1 MTGTISRRSVL
12 STTLAAGAAAAI
24 PLRYGRA
31 ADSIQIAM
39 PCALTGAL
47 GPIGQQMKRGVEY
60 FTKVQNAKG
69 GLLGRPV
76 EYIIE
81 DTAGDPATC
90 VRKAGEMVER
100 YHARLLMGMT
110 LSSEALAI
118 VPKLADWNAIF
129 VSSDNGD
136 GRLTASAFV
145 PNFFR
150 ANTSG
155 PMDTRTVALWL
166 RNAPYKS
173 FYALGMDYA
182 WGHDTVSSFQNLVK
196 QANRKFVGAVFSPIG
211 TKDFSSYILKIRQSD
226 ADAVFLVLAGDDN
239 NAFLQQAHEYR
250 LGEKMQILTST
261 VDLASVRTLGDATL
275 GLAGAARYCCTIDNP
290 ANKQFVADW
299 QQAHDGA
306 LPDIY
311 EGEQWQAC
319 QVMAAG
325 IEAAGSIEPE
335 KLRPALEKVAIDSIK
350 GHVAMRACD
359 HQAVQQGFMVKVQ
372 KVAGS
377 GQLLPQVLDVF
388 PADQVTPGCRKETYD
403 D

>member
-1 MTGTISRRSVL
+1 
-12 STTLAAGAAAAI
+12 
-24 PLRYGRA
+24 
-31 ADSIQIAM
+31 M

-47 GPIGQQMKRGVEY
+47 GPVGQQMKRGAEY

-81 DTAGDPATC
+81 DTGGDPATS

-100 YHARLLMGMT
+100 YNARLLMGMT
-110 LSSEALAI
+110 LSSEALAV
-118 VPKLADWNAIF
+118 VPKLAGWNAIF

-136 GRLTASAFV
+136 GRLTTSSFV

-166 RNAPYKS
+166 RHAPYKS
-173 FYALGMDYA
+173 FYAIGMDYA
-182 WGHDTVSSFQNLVK
+182 WGHDTVNSFQNLVK
-196 QANRKFVGAVFSPIG
+196 QAKRNFVGAVFSPIG
-211 TKDFSSYILKIRQSD
+211 TKDFSSYILKIRQSG

-261 VDLASVRTLGDATL
+261 VDLASVRTLGAATL

-299 QQAHDGA
+299 QKAHDGV

-359 HQAVQQGFMVKVQ
+359 HQAVQQGFMVKVE
-372 KVAGS
+372 KVADS
-377 GQLLPQVLDVF
+377 AQLLPHVIDVF

>member
-1 MTGTISRRSVL
+1 MAKYISRRSVL
-12 STTLAAGAAAAI
+12 ATTVAAGAAATV
-24 PLRYGRA
+24 PWRSGRA
-31 ADSIQIAM
+31 TEAIQIGM
-39 PCALTGAL
+39 PCALTGSL
-47 GPIGQQMKRGVEY
+47 GPIGQQMKRGAEY
-60 FTKVQNAKG
+60 FAKVQNAKG
-69 GLLGRPV
+69 GLLGRPI

-90 VRKAGEMVER
+90 VRKAGEMIER
-100 YHARLLMGMT
+100 YHMPLLMGMT
-110 LSSEALAI
+110 LSSEALAV

-129 VSSDNGD
+129 VASDNGD

-166 RNAPYKS
+166 RQAPYKS

-182 WGHDTVSSFQNLVK
+182 WGHDTVNSFQNLVK
-196 QANRKFVGAVFSPIG
+196 QANRTFLGSVFSPIG
-211 TKDFSSYILKIRQSD
+211 TKDFSSYILKIRQSG

-239 NAFLQQAHEYR
+239 NAFLEQAHEYR
-250 LGEKMQILTST
+250 LGDKMQLLTST
-261 VDLASVRTLGDATL
+261 VELAAIRTLHDATL
-275 GLAGAARYCCTIDNP
+275 GLVGAARYCSTIDNS

-299 QQAHDGA
+299 QKAHDGA

-319 QVMAAG
+319 QILAAG

-335 KLRPALEKVAIDSIK
+335 KLRPALEQVAIDSIK

-359 HQAVQQGFMVKVQ
+359 HQAVQRGFMVKVQ
-372 KVAGS
+372 KVADDG
-377 GQLLPQVLDVF
+377 LLPQIIDVF
-388 PADQVTPGCRKETYD
+388 PADKVTPPCRKETYD

>member
-1 MTGTISRRSVL
+1 VTENITRRSVL
-12 STTLAAGAAAAI
+12 STAVVAGAAAAV
-24 PLRYGRA
+24 PLRAGRS
-31 ADSIQIAM
+31 ADAIQVAM

-47 GPIGQQMKRGVEY
+47 GPVGQQMKRGVEY
-60 FTKVQNAKG
+60 FTKVQNLKG
-69 GLLGRPV
+69 GLLGRPI
-76 EYIIE
+76 EFIIE

-100 YHARLLMGMT
+100 YHVRLLMGMT
-110 LSSEALAI
+110 LSSEALAV
-118 VPKLADWNAIF
+118 VPKLAGWNAIF
-129 VSSDNGD
+129 VASDNGD
-136 GRLTASAFV
+136 GRLTTSAFV

-166 RNAPYKS
+166 RQAPYKS

-182 WGHDTVSSFQNLVK
+182 WGHDTVNSFQNLVK
-196 QANRKFVGAVFSPIG
+196 QANRSFLGAVFSPIG
-211 TKDFSSYILKIRQSD
+211 TKDFSSYILKIRQSG

-250 LGEKMQILTST
+250 LGDKMQLLTST
-261 VDLASVRTLGDATL
+261 VDLASIRTLRDATL

-290 ANKQFVADW
+290 ANRQFVADW
-299 QQAHDGA
+299 QKAHDGV
-306 LPDIY
+306 LPDIF
-311 EGEQWQAC
+311 EGEQFQAC
-319 QVMAAG
+319 QIMAAG

-335 KLRPALEKVAIDSIK
+335 KLRPALEEIGVESIK

-359 HQAVQQGFMVKVQ
+359 HQAVQPGFMVKVEQ
-372 KVAGS
+372 VADG
-377 GQLLPQVLDVF
+377 GLLPKIIDVF
-388 PADQVTPGCRKETYD
+388 PADKVTPACRKETYD